1 MKVVHKTFHSKL
13 GNRSNQLLK
22 KWLNYLRIRTSYN
35 IFVCQEKFYK
45 NL

>member
-13 GNRSNQLLK
+13 GSRSNQLFK
-22 KWLNYLRIRTSYN
+22 KWLNYSRIKASYN

>member
-13 GNRSNQLLK
+13 GNRSNQLFK
-22 KWLNYLRIRTSYN
+22 KWLNYKGIEGSYD